1 MLVKSGFSMR
11 SGRGTSGKGSVS
23 VTTRDIEDASSLGA
37 PGSMMDDNDSV
48 FGQHSDPDLLDE
60 DRPPTATPR
69 AATHLSL
76 GQTTTYVSLGESR
89 LTFDDL
95 RQLGAG
101 ESGFAPG
108 DYGDDDKEEEEGEEH
123 GEATPTPGKLNRLED
138 LHQSQST
145 LKGSHYS
152 LR

>member
-1 MLVKSGFSMR
+1 MLVKSGFSLR
-11 SGRGTSGKGSVS
+11 SGRVTSGKDSVS
-23 VTTRDIEDASSLGA
+23 VTTRDIEDTSSLGA
-37 PGSMMDDNDSV
+37 PGSMMGDNDSV
-48 FGQHSDPDLLDE
+48 FGQHSVPDLLNV

-69 AATHLSL
+69 ATTHLSL

-89 LTFDDL
+89 LTFDDM

-108 DYGDDDKEEEEGEEH
+108 DYGEDEKEEEH
-123 GEATPTPGKLNRLED
+123 GEATPTPGKLSRLD
-138 LHQSQST
+138 GLHQSQST